1 MSLQES
7 ILKNADALYTFLNNV
22 IPQRPKGCAE
32 YTTLPQS
39 NFSESEYQR
48 LMVLLDELQKQG
60 VIGYRKWDRSV
71 SVIIHKRKAT
81 DVPRDNPLRHI

>member
-1 MSLQES
+1 MSLQEN
-7 ILKNADALYTFLNNV
+7 ILKNSDTLYTFLNNV

-39 NFSESEYQR
+39 NFSSEEYHR
-48 LMVLLDELQKQG
+48 LMVLLNELKKEG

-71 SVIIHKRKAT
+71 SVVMHKRKGEME
-81 DVPRDNPLRHI
+81 